1 MMKRWIA
8 VLIVCGAGAW
18 SAQAQGAALLP
29 YKSAHWKQTVS
40 ISGGGPEAIQT
51 IKAELWY
58 LNPDRLRVV
67 TVVDGKRQVILLGG
81 GMAYAFEEGSAAG
94 MKMPLQKQMLDKL
107 AQFTEVFSKLDS
119 WKKSKVGSE
128 KVGDI
133 PCDLY
138 AFKDTMDGQAVE
150 GKVWLWKEKNFP
162 VRITQSAQGRTVTV
176 EHSEAEI
183 NEKIGAEMFEPP
195 AGVKFLEPQPV
206 APGVAK

>member
-1 MMKRWIA
+1 MMKLIA
-8 VLIVCGAGAW
+8 ALILSSAFAW
-18 SAQAQGAALLP
+18 NTQAQTGALLP
-29 YKSAHWKQTVS
+29 YKSAHWKQTVN
-40 ISGGGPEAIQT
+40 ITGGGPEALQT

-67 TVVDGKRQVILLGG
+67 TVVEGKRQVILLGG
-81 GMAYAFEEGSAAG
+81 GMAYAFEEGSPAG

-128 KVGDI
+128 KVGDK

-138 AFKDTMDGQAVE
+138 AFKDTTDGQPIE

-162 VRITQSAQGRTVTV
+162 VRITQSTQGRTVTV

-183 NEKIGAEMFEPP
+183 NEGVPAELFEPP
-195 AGVKFLEPQPV
+195 QNVKFLEPPP
-206 APGVAK
+206 ATPGVAK